1 MNRRPAA
8 FGLVRRATSRFGQ
21 IRDAAARGLRRLAS
35 TVEDRPASRPP
46 AGDIVP
52 YTDGPLLV
60 RGDVP
65 LHSVD
70 GRNIDPGRVTYA
82 LCRCGKS
89 GTKPFCDGTHKVSG
103 FQAPSGRQT
112 PQPRTRQVD

>member
-1 MNRRPAA
+1 M
-8 FGLVRRATSRFGQ
+8 
-21 IRDAAARGLRRLAS
+21 
-35 TVEDRPASRPP
+35 
-46 AGDIVP
+46 P

-70 GRNIDPGRVTYA
+70 GRAIDPGRVTYA

-89 GTKPFCDGTHKVSG
+89 GTKPFCDGTHKAAG
-103 FQAPSGRQT
+103 FQAPSGRQD
-112 PQPRTRQVD
+112 PRHQNRPER